1 METLI
6 HEREPF
12 GARNH
17 TDGEREDHNAGF
29 RSGVAGQPND
39 DTQSSAWQRGWA
51 DAQEVD
57 HGTDRETANGATQG
71 RRERH

>member
-1 METLI
+1 MERMETLI

-17 TDGEREDHNAGF
+17 TDGEREDHDAGF

-39 DTQSSAWQRGWA
+39 DTHSSAWQRGWA
-51 DAQEVD
+51 DAQE
-57 HGTDRETANGATQG
+57 
-71 RRERH
+71 